1 VATNKVEI
9 GFDLSGQPDAEFA
22 KLDDAFYGILDAPQ
36 TILGGAIYQDVTPDV
51 ISYSINRGKSR
62 QLDKYQSGT
71 ANIELDNNLRSY
83 DPLYA
88 PSPYFGQILPKR
100 EIRISSNNLVQYK
113 GVIDDWDLQYQ
124 PEGNSIAIIKASDEM
139 SQMANQSLDAVTNS
153 AQFTGE
159 RIAAILG
166 NAGVQW
172 PNNRTDLETGLQYLQ
187 ADVISDGT
195 NALSYLNT
203 IADSEPGDFYIDRVG
218 IATFKD
224 RYESAPATPLLFA
237 DDGTGIPYQNLAVV
251 YGSELLYNEVTV
263 SRLNGGTETAVNLKS
278 QEDFGISSFSLSG
291 LPLDNDTSA
300 ENLATYLVSG
310 YAQPEYRFEAIDIN
324 ITDLSNSV
332 QSQILDLE
340 VTDFIRLLFT
350 PNNVPPAID
359 RFAKVI
365 RISQTVTPLS
375 HTVTLGLA
383 STEYNFFTL
392 SDVIFG
398 RLTSGNALSY

>member
-1 VATNKVEI
+1 MATNKIEI

-22 KLDDAFYGILDAPQ
+22 KLDDAFYGILDAAQ

-71 ANIELDNNLRSY
+71 ANIQLDNNLRSY
-83 DPLYA
+83 DPLYSA
-88 PSPYFGQILPKR
+88 SPYFGQILPKR
-100 EIRISSNNLVQYK
+100 EIRITSNSIVQYQ

-166 NAGVQW
+166 NAGMQW
-172 PNNRTDLETGLQYLQ
+172 PNNRTALETGLQSLQ
-187 ADVISDGT
+187 ADVISEGT

-203 IADSEPGDFYIDRVG
+203 IADSEPGDFYINREG

-251 YGSELLYNEVTV
+251 YGSELLYNEVSV

-324 ITDLSNSV
+324 ITDLSSV
-332 QSQILDLE
+332 VQTQILNLE

-350 PNNVPPAID
+350 PNNLPPAID

-365 RISQTVTPLS
+365 RLSQTVTPLS

>member
-1 VATNKVEI
+1 VATNKIEI

-22 KLDDAFYGILDAPQ
+22 KLDDAFYGILDAAQ

-71 ANIELDNNLRSY
+71 ANIQLDNNLRSY
-83 DPLYA
+83 DPLYSA
-88 PSPYFGQILPKR
+88 SPYFGQILPKR
-100 EIRISSNNLVQYK
+100 EIRITSNSIVQYQ

-166 NAGVQW
+166 NAGMQW
-172 PNNRTDLETGLQYLQ
+172 PNNRTALETGLQSLQ
-187 ADVISDGT
+187 ADVISEGT

-203 IADSEPGDFYIDRVG
+203 IADSEPGDFYINREG

-251 YGSELLYNEVTV
+251 YGSELLYNEVSV

-324 ITDLSNSV
+324 ITDLSSV
-332 QSQILDLE
+332 VQTQILNLE

-350 PNNVPPAID
+350 PNNLPPAID

-365 RISQTVTPLS
+365 RLSQTVTPLS

>member
-100 EIRISSNNLVQYK
+100 EIRITSNNLVQYK

-124 PEGNSIAIIKASDEM
+124 PKGNSIAIIKASDEM

-187 ADVISDGT
+187 ADVISEGT

-237 DDGTGIPYQNLAVV
+237 DDGTGVPYQNLAVV
-251 YGSELLYNEVTV
+251 YGSELLYNEVSV

-324 ITDLSNSV
+324 VTDLSNSV
-332 QSQILDLE
+332 QNQILDLE

-375 HTVTLGLA
+375 HIVTLGLA

>member
-1 VATNKVEI
+1 MATNKVEI

-100 EIRISSNNLVQYK
+100 EIRITSNNLVQYK

-124 PEGNSIAIIKASDEM
+124 PKGNSIAIIKASDEM

-187 ADVISDGT
+187 ADVISEGT

-237 DDGTGIPYQNLAVV
+237 DDGTGVPYQNLAVV
-251 YGSELLYNEVTV
+251 YGSELLYNEVSV

-332 QSQILDLE
+332 QNQILDLE

-375 HTVTLGLA
+375 HIVTLGLA

>member
-1 VATNKVEI
+1 MATNKVEI

-166 NAGVQW
+166 NAGMQW
-172 PNNRTDLETGLQYLQ
+172 PNNRTALETGLQSLQ
-187 ADVISDGT
+187 ADVISEGT

-203 IADSEPGDFYIDRVG
+203 IADSEPGDFYINREG

-251 YGSELLYNEVTV
+251 YGSELLYNEVSV

-324 ITDLSNSV
+324 ITDLSSV
-332 QSQILDLE
+332 VQTQILNLE

-350 PNNVPPAID
+350 PNNLPPAID

-365 RISQTVTPLS
+365 RLSQTVTPLS

>member
-1 VATNKVEI
+1 MATNKVEI

-22 KLDDAFYGILDAPQ
+22 KLDDAFYGILDAAQ

-71 ANIELDNNLRSY
+71 ANIQLDNNLRSY
-83 DPLYA
+83 DPLYSA
-88 PSPYFGQILPKR
+88 SPYSGQILPKR
-100 EIRISSNNLVQYK
+100 EIRITSNSIVQYQ

-139 SQMANQSLDAVTNS
+139 SQMANQSLSAVTNT

-166 NAGVQW
+166 NAGMQW
-172 PNNRTDLETGLQYLQ
+172 PNNRTDLETGLQSLQ
-187 ADVISDGT
+187 ADVISEGT

-203 IADSEPGDFYIDRVG
+203 IADSEPGDFYINRQG

-251 YGSELLYNEVTV
+251 YGSELLYNEVSV

-300 ENLATYLVSG
+300 DNLATYLVSG

-324 ITDLSNSV
+324 ITDLSNAV
-332 QSQILDLE
+332 QTQILDLE

>member
-1 VATNKVEI
+1 MATNKIEI

-22 KLDDAFYGILDAPQ
+22 KLDDAFYGILDADQ

>member
-22 KLDDAFYGILDAPQ
+22 KLDDAFYGILDAAQ

-51 ISYSINRGKSR
+51 LVYSISRGKSR
-62 QLDKYQSGT
+62 QLDKYQSGK
-71 ANIELDNNLRSY
+71 ANIQLDNNLRSY
-83 DPLYA
+83 DPLYSA
-88 PSPYFGQILPKR
+88 SPYAGQILPKR
-100 EIRISSNNLVQYK
+100 EIRITSNSIVQYQ

-139 SQMANQSLDAVTNS
+139 SQMANQSLSAVTNT

-166 NAGVQW
+166 NAGMQW
-172 PNNRTDLETGLQYLQ
+172 PNNRTDLETGLQSLQ
-187 ADVISDGT
+187 ADVISEGT

-203 IADSEPGDFYIDRVG
+203 IADSEPGDFYINRQG

-251 YGSELLYNEVTV
+251 YGSELLYNEVSV

-300 ENLATYLVSG
+300 DNLATYLVSG

-332 QSQILDLE
+332 QTQILNLE

-365 RISQTVTPLS
+365 RLSQTVTPLS

>member
-1 VATNKVEI
+1 MATNKVEI

-22 KLDDAFYGILDAPQ
+22 KLDDAFYGILDAAQ

-71 ANIELDNNLRSY
+71 ANIQLDNNLRSY
-83 DPLYA
+83 DPLYSA
-88 PSPYFGQILPKR
+88 SPYSGQILPKR
-100 EIRISSNNLVQYK
+100 EIRITSNSIVQYQ

-139 SQMANQSLDAVTNS
+139 SQMANQSLSAVTNT

-166 NAGVQW
+166 NAGMQW
-172 PNNRTDLETGLQYLQ
+172 PNNRTDLETGLQSLQ
-187 ADVISDGT
+187 ADVISEGT

-203 IADSEPGDFYIDRVG
+203 IADSEPGDFYINREG

-251 YGSELLYNEVTV
+251 YGSELLYNEVSV

-300 ENLATYLVSG
+300 DNLASYLVSG

-324 ITDLSNSV
+324 ITDLSNAV
-332 QSQILDLE
+332 QTQILDLE

-365 RISQTVTPLS
+365 RLSQTVTPLS

>member
-1 VATNKVEI
+1 MATNKVEI

-22 KLDDAFYGILDAPQ
+22 KLDDAFYGILDAAQ

-51 ISYSINRGKSR
+51 LVYSISRGKSR
-62 QLDKYQSGT
+62 QLDKYQSGK
-71 ANIELDNNLRSY
+71 ANIQLDNNLRSY
-83 DPLYA
+83 DPLYSA
-88 PSPYFGQILPKR
+88 SPYAGQILPKR
-100 EIRISSNNLVQYK
+100 EIRITSNSIVQYQ

-139 SQMANQSLDAVTNS
+139 SQMANQSLSAVTNT

-166 NAGVQW
+166 NAGMQW
-172 PNNRTDLETGLQYLQ
+172 PNNRTDLETGLQSLQ
-187 ADVISDGT
+187 ADVISEGT

-203 IADSEPGDFYIDRVG
+203 IADSEPGDFYINRQG

-251 YGSELLYNEVTV
+251 YGSELLYNEVSV

-300 ENLATYLVSG
+300 DNLATYLVSG

-332 QSQILDLE
+332 QTQILNLE

-365 RISQTVTPLS
+365 RLSQTVTPLS

>member
-22 KLDDAFYGILDAPQ
+22 KLDDAFYGILDAAQ

-51 ISYSINRGKSR
+51 LVYSISRGKSR
-62 QLDKYQSGT
+62 QLDKYQSGKAT
-71 ANIELDNNLRSY
+71 IQLDNNLRSY
-83 DPLYA
+83 DPLYSA
-88 PSPYFGQILPKR
+88 SPYAGQILPKR
-100 EIRISSNNLVQYK
+100 EIRITSNSIVQYQ

-139 SQMANQSLDAVTNS
+139 SQMANQSLSAVTNT

-166 NAGVQW
+166 NAGMQW
-172 PNNRTDLETGLQYLQ
+172 PNNRTDLETGLQSLQ
-187 ADVISDGT
+187 ADVISEGT

-203 IADSEPGDFYIDRVG
+203 IADSEPGDFYINRQG

-251 YGSELLYNEVTV
+251 YGSELLYNEVSV

-300 ENLATYLVSG
+300 DNLATYLVSG

-332 QSQILDLE
+332 QTQILNLE

-365 RISQTVTPLS
+365 RLSQTVTPLS

>member
-22 KLDDAFYGILDAPQ
+22 KLDDAFYGILDAAQ

-51 ISYSINRGKSR
+51 LVYSISRGKSR
-62 QLDKYQSGT
+62 QLDKYQSGK
-71 ANIELDNNLRSY
+71 ANIQLDNNLRSY
-83 DPLYA
+83 DPLYSA
-88 PSPYFGQILPKR
+88 SPYAGQILPKR
-100 EIRISSNNLVQYK
+100 EIRITSNSIVQYQ

-139 SQMANQSLDAVTNS
+139 SQMANQSLSAVTNT

-166 NAGVQW
+166 NAGMQW
-172 PNNRTDLETGLQYLQ
+172 PNNRTDLETGLQSLQ
-187 ADVISDGT
+187 ADVISEGT

-203 IADSEPGDFYIDRVG
+203 IADSEPGDFYINRQG

-251 YGSELLYNEVTV
+251 YGSELLYNEVSV

-300 ENLATYLVSG
+300 DNLATYLVSG

-332 QSQILDLE
+332 QTQILNLE

>member
-1 VATNKVEI
+1 MATNKVEI

-22 KLDDAFYGILDAPQ
+22 KLDDAFYGILDAAQ

-51 ISYSINRGKSR
+51 LVYSISRGKSR
-62 QLDKYQSGT
+62 QLDKYQSGK
-71 ANIELDNNLRSY
+71 ANIQLDNNLRSY
-83 DPLYA
+83 DPLYSA
-88 PSPYFGQILPKR
+88 SPYAGQILPKR
-100 EIRISSNNLVQYK
+100 EIRITSNSIVQYQ

-139 SQMANQSLDAVTNS
+139 SQMANQSLSAVTNT

-166 NAGVQW
+166 NAGMQW
-172 PNNRTDLETGLQYLQ
+172 PNNRTDLETGLQSLQ
-187 ADVISDGT
+187 ADVISEGT

-203 IADSEPGDFYIDRVG
+203 IADSEPGDFYINRQG

-251 YGSELLYNEVTV
+251 YGSELLYNEVSV

-300 ENLATYLVSG
+300 DNLATYLVSG

-324 ITDLSNSV
+324 ITDLSNAV
-332 QSQILDLE
+332 QTQILNLE

>member
-1 VATNKVEI
+1 MATNKVEI

-22 KLDDAFYGILDAPQ
+22 KLDDAFYGILDADQ

-71 ANIELDNNLRSY
+71 ANIQLDNNLRSY
-83 DPLYA
+83 DPLYSA
-88 PSPYFGQILPKR
+88 SPYAGQILPKR
-100 EIRISSNNLVQYK
+100 EIRITSNNLVQYK

-166 NAGVQW
+166 NAGMQW
-172 PNNRTDLETGLQYLQ
+172 PNNRTALETGLQSLQ
-187 ADVISDGT
+187 ADVISEGT

-251 YGSELLYNEVTV
+251 YGSELLYNEVSV

-278 QEDFGISSFSLSG
+278 QEDFGISSLSLSG

>member
-22 KLDDAFYGILDAPQ
+22 KLDDAFYGILDAAQ

-71 ANIELDNNLRSY
+71 ANIQLDNNLRSY
-83 DPLYA
+83 DPLYSA
-88 PSPYFGQILPKR
+88 SPYSGQILPKR
-100 EIRISSNNLVQYK
+100 EIRITSNSIVQYK

-139 SQMANQSLDAVTNS
+139 SQMANQSLSAVTNT

-166 NAGVQW
+166 NAGMQW
-172 PNNRTDLETGLQYLQ
+172 PNNRTDLETGLQSLQ
-187 ADVISDGT
+187 ADVISEGT

-203 IADSEPGDFYIDRVG
+203 IADSEPGDFYINREG

-251 YGSELLYNEVTV
+251 YGSELLYNEVSV

-300 ENLATYLVSG
+300 DNLATYLVSG

-324 ITDLSNSV
+324 ITDLSNAV
-332 QSQILDLE
+332 QTQILDLE

-365 RISQTVTPLS
+365 RLSQTVTPLS

>member
-22 KLDDAFYGILDAPQ
+22 KLDDAFYGILDAAQ

-71 ANIELDNNLRSY
+71 ANIQLDNNLRSY
-83 DPLYA
+83 DPLYSA
-88 PSPYFGQILPKR
+88 SPYSGQILPKR
-100 EIRISSNNLVQYK
+100 EIRITSNSIVQYQ

-139 SQMANQSLDAVTNS
+139 SQMANQSLSAVTNT

-166 NAGVQW
+166 NAGMQW
-172 PNNRTDLETGLQYLQ
+172 PNNRTDLETGLQSLQ
-187 ADVISDGT
+187 ADVISEGT

-203 IADSEPGDFYIDRVG
+203 IADSEPGDFYINREG

-251 YGSELLYNEVTV
+251 YGSELLYNEVSV

-291 LPLDNDTSA
+291 LPLDNETSA

-324 ITDLSNSV
+324 ITDLSSV
-332 QSQILDLE
+332 VQTQILNLE

-365 RISQTVTPLS
+365 RLSQTVTPLS

>member
-22 KLDDAFYGILDAPQ
+22 KLDDAFYGILDAAQ

-51 ISYSINRGKSR
+51 LVYSISRGKSR
-62 QLDKYQSGT
+62 QLDKYQSGK
-71 ANIELDNNLRSY
+71 ANIQLDNNLRSY
-83 DPLYA
+83 DPLYSA
-88 PSPYFGQILPKR
+88 SPYAGQILPKR
-100 EIRISSNNLVQYK
+100 EIRITSNSIVQYQ

-139 SQMANQSLDAVTNS
+139 SQMANQSLSAVTNT

-166 NAGVQW
+166 NAGMQW
-172 PNNRTDLETGLQYLQ
+172 PNNRTDLETGLQSLQ
-187 ADVISDGT
+187 ADVISEGT

-203 IADSEPGDFYIDRVG
+203 IADSEPGDFYINRQG

-251 YGSELLYNEVTV
+251 YGSELLYNEVSV

-300 ENLATYLVSG
+300 DNLATYLVSG

-324 ITDLSNSV
+324 ITDLSNAV
-332 QSQILDLE
+332 QTQILNLE

>member
-1 VATNKVEI
+1 MATNKVEI

-51 ISYSINRGKSR
+51 IFYSINRGKSR

-100 EIRISSNNLVQYK
+100 EIRITSNNLVQYK

-187 ADVISDGT
+187 ADVISEGT

-237 DDGTGIPYQNLAVV
+237 DDGTGVPYQNLAVV
-251 YGSELLYNEVTV
+251 YGSELLYNEVSV

-332 QSQILDLE
+332 QNQILDLE

-375 HTVTLGLA
+375 HIVTLGLA
-383 STEYNFFTL
+383 STEYNFLTL

>member
-1 VATNKVEI
+1 
-9 GFDLSGQPDAEFA
+9 
-22 KLDDAFYGILDAPQ
+22 
-36 TILGGAIYQDVTPDV
+36 
-51 ISYSINRGKSR
+51 
-62 QLDKYQSGT
+62 
-71 ANIELDNNLRSY
+71 
-83 DPLYA
+83 
-88 PSPYFGQILPKR
+88 
-100 EIRISSNNLVQYK
+100 
-113 GVIDDWDLQYQ
+113 
-124 PEGNSIAIIKASDEM
+124 
-139 SQMANQSLDAVTNS
+139 MANQSLSAVTNT
-153 AQFTGE
+153 AQFTGQ

-166 NAGVQW
+166 NAGMQW
-172 PNNRTDLETGLQYLQ
+172 PNNRTDLETGLQSLQ
-187 ADVISDGT
+187 ADVISEGT

-203 IADSEPGDFYIDRVG
+203 IADSEPGDFYINRQG

-251 YGSELLYNEVTV
+251 YGSELLYNEVSV

-300 ENLATYLVSG
+300 DNLATYLVSG

-332 QSQILDLE
+332 QTQILNLE

-365 RISQTVTPLS
+365 RLSQTVTPLS

>member
-1 VATNKVEI
+1 MATNKVEI

-22 KLDDAFYGILDAPQ
+22 KLDDAFYGILDAAQ

-51 ISYSINRGKSR
+51 LVYSISRGKSR
-62 QLDKYQSGT
+62 QLDKYQSGK
-71 ANIELDNNLRSY
+71 ANIQLDNNLRSY
-83 DPLYA
+83 DPLYSA
-88 PSPYFGQILPKR
+88 SPYAGQILPKR
-100 EIRISSNNLVQYK
+100 EIRITSNSIVQYQ

-139 SQMANQSLDAVTNS
+139 SQMANQSLSAVTNT

-166 NAGVQW
+166 NAGMQW
-172 PNNRTDLETGLQYLQ
+172 PNNRTDLETGLQSLQ
-187 ADVISDGT
+187 ADVISEGT

-203 IADSEPGDFYIDRVG
+203 IADSEPGDFYINRQG

-251 YGSELLYNEVTV
+251 YGSELLYNEVSV

-300 ENLATYLVSG
+300 DNLATYLVSG

-324 ITDLSNSV
+324 ITDLSNAV
-332 QSQILDLE
+332 QTQILNLE

-365 RISQTVTPLS
+365 RLSQTVTPLS